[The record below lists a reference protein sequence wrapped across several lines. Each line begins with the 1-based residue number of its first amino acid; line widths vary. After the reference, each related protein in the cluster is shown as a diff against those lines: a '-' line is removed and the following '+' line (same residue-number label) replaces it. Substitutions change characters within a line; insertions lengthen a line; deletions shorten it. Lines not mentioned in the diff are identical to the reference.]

1 MTKQFNQLVPYER
14 IEGHNIPCRR
24 KSLSTSCGMNIRMDE
39 DDETS
44 LRGCCSWCRQR
55 FFTKEK
61 LKRRFPIVTW
71 LLKYSLL
78 DLRGDLIAGL
88 SVAFTIIPQ
97 GLALAILAGLPAQ
110 YGLYTS
116 FIGLF
121 VYALFGTVKD
131 VAFGPTSILA
141 ILIAPFVV
149 MGGTTYA
156 ILLSFYTG
164 LLMLILG
171 MMNLGFVVDF
181 VSFPVLSSF
190 STAAA
195 ITIACSQMKSFFGIH
210 LTAVRFLPT
219 VVGLL
224 THLHEINLWDTFLG
238 VVCLAFLIPLQ
249 HFRTSSF
256 FFLEGRVAPHSMSL
270 RIFSK
275 IWNLIVTARN
285 AVVVIIC
292 GVIAAHTNVFTINTD
307 IKLGLPPMQIPTFSY
322 GFNETY
328 RSPTQVIGDLA
339 PGILVMALVGL
350 LETVAVA
357 NAFMPNKKLDA
368 TQELI
373 ALGIGNILGSFFSAF
388 PATGSF
394 SRSAVNHNS
403 GVRTPLSG
411 IITGSLVILALATLA
426 PYFKFIP
433 KPALASIIIAAVLP
447 MVKFQDILTIW
458 RANRI
463 DVVPYFIT
471 LLSCLFIGLEYGIG
485 LGVTFSLLVLLY
497 LMARPR
503 ISIVMRK
510 TPCGDVFLYVK
521 PDRSVL
527 FPSVEYMKVKI
538 SKAIDSYGCSTK
550 HLSIVIDGEHMF
562 RADSTFAMSVRHM
575 VDHYR
580 DSGFITVFY
589 NLRKAPYRALDVVF
603 LDSED
608 FIYCEDEEKVYQAI
622 RAGIVKSGISNQS
635 DERDSHPLK
644 RRKSSHWLTSSVEY

>member
-1 MTKQFNQLVPYER
+1 
-14 IEGHNIPCRR
+14 
-24 KSLSTSCGMNIRMDE
+24 MDE

-44 LRGCCSWCRQR
+44 LRGCCLWCRQR

-61 LKRRFPIVTW
+61 MKRRFAIFTW
-71 LLKYSLL
+71 LLSYSLA
-78 DLRGDLIAGL
+78 DFRGDMIAGL

-116 FIGLF
+116 FIGCF
-121 VYALFGTVKD
+121 VYAIFGTVKD

-149 MGGTTYA
+149 MGGSTYA
-156 ILLSFYTG
+156 VLLSFYTG
-164 LLMLILG
+164 LLMFILG
-171 MMNLGFVVDF
+171 ILNLGFVVDF

-195 ITIACSQMKSFFGIH
+195 ITIAFSQMKSFFGIH
-210 LTAVRFLPT
+210 YSAVRFLPT
-219 VVGLL
+219 ISGLF
-224 THLHEINLWDTFLG
+224 THINQINLWDTFLG
-238 VVCLAFLIPLQ
+238 ICCLAFLIPLQ

-256 FFLEGRVAPHSMSL
+256 FFFESRTSPPSTGLRVIA
-270 RIFSK
+270 K
-275 IWNLIVTARN
+275 ICNLLVTARN

-292 GVIAAHTNVFTINTD
+292 GLIAAHTNVFTINTD
-307 IKLGLPPMQIPTFSY
+307 IKVGLPPMQLPSFSY

-328 RSPTQVIGDLA
+328 RSPTQVLGDLA
-339 PGILVMALVGL
+339 PGIVVMALVAL

-357 NAFMPNKKLDA
+357 KAFMPDKKLDA

-373 ALGIGNILGSFFSAF
+373 ALGIGNVLGSFFSAF

-403 GVRTPLSG
+403 GVRTPLGG
-411 IITGSLVILALATLA
+411 IVTGSLVILALGTLA
-426 PYFKFIP
+426 PFFKFIP

-447 MVKFQDILTIW
+447 MIKFSDIIVIW

-471 LLSCLFIGLEYGIG
+471 FFSCLFIGLEYGIF

-503 ISIVMRK
+503 ISIMARK
-510 TPCGDVFLYVK
+510 TPIGDHFLYVK

-538 SKAIDSYGCSTK
+538 NKAIISYGCQS
-550 HLSIVIDGEHMF
+550 LYLAIVIDGEHMF
-562 RADSTFAMSVRHM
+562 RADSTFAMVN
-575 VDHYR
+575 
-580 DSGFITVFY
+580 ILIE
-589 NLRKAPYRALDVVF
+589 N
-603 LDSED
+603 
-608 FIYCEDEEKVYQAI
+608 
-622 RAGIVKSGISNQS
+622 
-635 DERDSHPLK
+635 
-644 RRKSSHWLTSSVEY
+644 